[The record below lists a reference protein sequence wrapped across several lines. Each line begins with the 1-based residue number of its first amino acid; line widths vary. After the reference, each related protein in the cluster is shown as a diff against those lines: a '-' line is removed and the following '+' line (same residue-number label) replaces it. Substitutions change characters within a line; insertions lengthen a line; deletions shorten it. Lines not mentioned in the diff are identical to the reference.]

1 MSKMSKS
8 TRNWIIGSILFAV
21 VILLALVFARQRNQ
35 KETEVSTEKASY
47 RSIIE
52 TVAANG
58 KIQPALEVKISPYI
72 SGEVVELYVREGN
85 YVTKGDLLAKID
97 ATIYLSSFEQ
107 VEASLNSAKAN
118 MANTRARVAQAEAQ
132 FTKAQLDLNRN
143 EKLWN
148 QQVIS
153 DADWDAIK
161 ASYKVSNAEFE
172 ASKESLKATQ
182 FQVQNAEAALKE
194 ARENL
199 NRTNIYSP
207 ADGTVSRLNVEVGE
221 RVTGASQF
229 SSGTEI
235 MRIANLDRMEVKVE
249 VSENDIPRV
258 KLNDTCLIEVDAY
271 LNRKFKG
278 YVTEIAT
285 SASNATVSVDQVTNF
300 EVKVMML
307 KSSYSDLV
315 GSDTLIKSPFR
326 PGMSATV
333 DIQTKIV
340 NNVLTVPI
348 QAVTTREDTSS
359 VAGTTRKRNDNEEE
373 KKIATA
379 PLQEYVF
386 VADGATARLQAV
398 KTGIQ
403 DNAYIEI
410 LEGINENDEVITGPY
425 RAVSKTLKNKE
436 KIKVVD
442 NSKLF
447 DKGKK

>member
-21 VILLALVFARQRNQ
+21 VIVLALVFARQRNQ

>member
-1 MSKMSKS
+1 MSKITKS
-8 TRNWIIGSILFAV
+8 TRNWIIGIAVFAV
-21 VILLALVFARQRNQ
+21 AIVVALVFAKQRNQ
-35 KETEVSTEKASY
+35 QDIEVSTEKAAY

-72 SGEVVELYVREGN
+72 SGEVVDLYVREGN
-85 YVTKGDLLAKID
+85 FVKKGQLLAKID
-97 ATIYLSSFEQ
+97 ATIYLSSYEQ
-107 VEASLNSAKAN
+107 VEASVNSAKAN

-132 FTKAQLDLNRN
+132 FVKAQLDRDRN
-143 EKLWN
+143 EKLYN
-148 QQVIS
+148 QKVIS
-153 DADWDAIK
+153 DSDWDGIK
-161 ASYKVSNAEFE
+161 ASYKVSSAEFE

-182 FQVQNAEAALKE
+182 FQVQNSEAALKE

-199 NRTNIYSP
+199 NRTSIYAP
-207 ADGTVSRLNVEVGE
+207 ADGTISKLNVEVGE

-235 MRIANLDRMEVKVE
+235 MRIANLDNMEVKVE

-271 LNRKFKG
+271 MNRKFKG

-285 SASNATVSVDQVTNF
+285 SANNATVSVDQVTNF
-300 EVKVMML
+300 EVKVMLL
-307 KSSYSDLV
+307 KNSYSDLV
-315 GSDTLIKSPFR
+315 KADSAIKSPFR

-348 QAVTTREDTSS
+348 QAVTTRDDTTSGKISRKKSED
-359 VAGTTRKRNDNEEE
+359 V
-373 KKIATA
+373 IATPNA

-386 VADGATARLQAV
+386 VAENQTSKIKAV

-403 DNAYIEI
+403 DNTYIQI
-410 LEGINENDEVITGPY
+410 LEGVNENDEVITGPY
-425 RAVSKTLKNKE
+425 RVVSKTLKNND

-442 NSKLF
+442 KSKLF
-447 DKGKK
+447 ETGKK